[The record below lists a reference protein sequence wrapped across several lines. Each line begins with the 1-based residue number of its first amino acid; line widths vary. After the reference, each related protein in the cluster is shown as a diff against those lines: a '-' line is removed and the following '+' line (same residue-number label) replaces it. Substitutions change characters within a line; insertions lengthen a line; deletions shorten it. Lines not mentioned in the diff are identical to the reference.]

1 MRRLRLSF
9 GRMLAASSRLSLID
23 SVAKMFSVCGTKAR
37 PWRIFW
43 CAGTAVMSAAPS
55 GAVPEW
61 IGTSPAIALTKVD
74 LPAPF
79 GPSTTTSSPART
91 AKSTPRTI
99 GRSRS

>member
-1 MRRLRLSF
+1 MV
-9 GRMLAASSRLSLID
+9 

-37 PWRIFW
+37 PWRTFS
-43 CAGTAVMSAAPS
+43 CAGAAVMSAPPS
-55 GAVPEW
+55 ETVPEW
-61 IGTSPAIALTKVD
+61 TGTRPAIALTRVD

-79 GPSTTTSSPART
+79 GPSSDDELARAT

>member
-1 MRRLRLSF
+1 MS
-9 GRMLAASSRLSLID
+9 AASSRLSWID

-37 PWRIFW
+37 PCLIFS
-43 CAGTAVMSAAPS
+43 CAGTAVMSMSPS
-55 GAVPEW
+55 AAVPEW
-61 IGTSPAIALTKVD
+61 TGTSPAIALTKVD

-79 GPSTTTSSPART
+79 GPSTTTNSPART